1 MLLYEGVQYLMSIY
15 DVAAAVQTEARQV
28 KVLGLTKHTVFPNR
42 IPHLDQET
50 QKMIL
55 NDVFLSSPKMA
66 HQHLYSRCI
75 GKKLIHY
82 TVCLTRQL
90 TGRLQYALKA
100 VIREVWG
107 PQAAP
112 RRVFCPG
119 FVKQGCFPEGKKNPK
134 LSLKQVLG
142 K

>member
-1 MLLYEGVQYLMSIY
+1 MLLYERVQYLMSIY
-15 DVAAAVQTEARQV
+15 GVAAAVQIGARQV
-28 KVLGLTKHTVFPNR
+28 EVLALTKLTVFPNG

-50 QKMIL
+50 QKMVL
-55 NDVFLSSPKMA
+55 NDIFLSSTKMA
-66 HQHLYSRCI
+66 HQQFYSRRI

-82 TVCLTRQL
+82 IVCLTRQL

-100 VIREVWG
+100 IIREVWG

-119 FVKQGCFPEGKKNPK
+119 FVKQGCFPEGKKP
-134 LSLKQVLG
+134 LR
-142 K
+142 

>member
-1 MLLYEGVQYLMSIY
+1 
-15 DVAAAVQTEARQV
+15 
-28 KVLGLTKHTVFPNR
+28 
-42 IPHLDQET
+42 
-50 QKMIL
+50 MIL

>member
-1 MLLYEGVQYLMSIY
+1 MLLYEGVQYLMSI
-15 DVAAAVQTEARQV
+15 DGVAAAVQTGARQV
-28 KVLGLTKHTVFPNR
+28 EVLALTKLTVFPNG

-50 QKMIL
+50 QKMVL
-55 NDVFLSSPKMA
+55 NDIFLSSTKMA
-66 HQHLYSRCI
+66 HQQFYSRCI

-100 VIREVWG
+100 IIREVWG

-119 FVKQGCFPEGKKNPK
+119 FVKQGCFPEGKKP
-134 LSLKQVLG
+134 LS
-142 K
+142 